1 MLRIVV
7 ESDNVKSARS
17 LVSAAIENEAR
28 ILKIGI
34 EKTKRNLAELEKK
47 FKMDTASF
55 YEKFSAGKMGDDS
68 EFIRWAGEYETL
80 LRLEKDNEEVA
91 GAVIC

>member
-34 EKTKRNLAELEKK
+34 EKTKRNLVELEKK

-55 YEKFSAGKMGDDS
+55 YEKFSTGKMGDDS

-80 LRLEKDNEEVA
+80 LRLEKDNKEVA